1 MNRPEGWS
9 SAALVE
15 LKTKLLSAD
24 EHFTIENLQK
34 VHELHYHKALVDI
47 ISMVKH
53 AMLEREP
60 LYTAEERANNAFER
74 ITFGKRFSDEQ
85 RQWLNR
91 IKEHLITNLSID
103 KEDFN
108 NVPIFTRA
116 GGWRKANR
124 IFENRL
130 PDLLTEFNEAIAA

>member
-1 MNRPEGWS
+1 VIFERLEDIS
-9 SAALVE
+9 S
-15 LKTKLLSAD
+15 
-24 EHFTIENLQK
+24 
-34 VHELHYHKALVDI
+34 
-47 ISMVKH
+47 
-53 AMLEREP
+53 
-60 LYTAEERANNAFER
+60 NNAFER

-108 NVPIFTRA
+108 SVPIFTRV

-124 IFENRL
+124 IFDNKLDE
-130 PDLLTEFNEAIAA
+130 LLLEFNEAIAA